1 MPEGIIGMHDMEV
14 IYEVTDP
21 FGIDREA
28 ITVELAKEDPGSVG
42 RNTRGIVEITV
53 PESGTI
59 AEFAARLRAELAAMG
74 YTAREADDEED
85 QGETPGNH

>member
-42 RNTRGIVEITV
+42 RNTRGIIEITV

-59 AEFAARLRAELAAMG
+59 EEFAPRLQAELAAMG
-74 YTAREADDEED
+74 YTAREEEEAEDDK
-85 QGETPGNH
+85 

>member
-1 MPEGIIGMHDMEV
+1 MRVPVPEGIIGMHDMEV

-42 RNTRGIVEITV
+42 RSARGIIEITV
-53 PESGTI
+53 PETGTI
-59 AEFAARLRAELAAMG
+59 EEFAARLRTELEAMG
-74 YTAREADDEED
+74 YIQREPEEEED
-85 QGETPGNH
+85 E

>member
-1 MPEGIIGMHDMEV
+1 VPEGIIGMHDMEV

-42 RNTRGIVEITV
+42 RNTRGIIEITV
-53 PESGTI
+53 SESGTI
-59 AEFAARLRAELAAMG
+59 EEFAPRLQAELAAMG
-74 YTAREADDEED
+74 YTAREDEDAE
-85 QGETPGNH
+85 N

>member
-42 RNTRGIVEITV
+42 RNARGIIEITV
-53 PESGTI
+53 PESGTVE
-59 AEFAARLRAELAAMG
+59 EFAARLQAALEAMG
-74 YTAREADDEED
+74 YTPVEGEEEE
-85 QGETPGNH
+85 G